1 MTFFDTR
8 HSRPSFW
15 RRVVSLV
22 TQTPE
27 TLSEWHWHGEQMR
40 RQLPDGTFA
49 VREPTEYELFD
60 KVERQ
65 AW

>member
-1 MTFFDTR
+1 MAFTDNR
-8 HSRPSFW
+8 RYRPSFW
-15 RRVVSLV
+15 RRAISLLK
-22 TQTPE
+22 QTPE
-27 TLSEWHWHGEQMR
+27 TPSEWHWHGEQMR

-49 VREPTEYELFD
+49 VREPTAEELFD

>member
-1 MTFFDTR
+1 M
-8 HSRPSFW
+8 
-15 RRVVSLV
+15 L

-49 VREPTEYELFD
+49 EREPTEEELFD